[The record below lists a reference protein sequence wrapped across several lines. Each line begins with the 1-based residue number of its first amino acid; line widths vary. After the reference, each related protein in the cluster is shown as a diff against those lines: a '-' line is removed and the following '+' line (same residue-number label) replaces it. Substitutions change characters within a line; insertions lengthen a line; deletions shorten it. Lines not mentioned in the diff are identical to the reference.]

1 MIYLVQKNITG
12 PVEYTSKAYI
22 DEITL
27 KALGP
32 KKMIS
37 WIRLIVNRGVNARDA
52 IACKKQLMSSCLKLD
67 LKRPITNLFIK
78 YISYVGSNIE
88 NRCSLNTDCFLTMGK
103 DSSK

>member
-1 MIYLVQKNITG
+1 MSNDLVQKNITG

-52 IACKKQLMSSCLKLD
+52 IASKSRCLKLD
-67 LKRPITNLFIK
+67 LERPITN
-78 YISYVGSNIE
+78 
-88 NRCSLNTDCFLTMGK
+88 
-103 DSSK
+103 